1 MYYARK
7 VHLLCT
13 YSSDYQSTYS
23 LYLDFIDWKIQSGH
37 NLSTLERRLQNIL
50 RSIEACVVPD
60 DWDSGYLDLIPLSLS
75 GHLDLG
81 PSIPTSIQDSSVLEG
96 IDTLRSSSSSS
107 STSTSS
113 SSSSSS
119 SSLASSSSSVPSIS
133 LSESLTTTT
142 QPTGRRSSRFE
153 IPTGREKGKEAIFIG
168 LPMRILAEDF
178 LHIPDNIPRYR

>member
-13 YSSDYQSTYS
+13 YSSDYQFAYS

-60 DWDSGYLDLIPLSLS
+60 DWDSGNLDLIPLSLS

-81 PSIPTSIQDSSVLEG
+81 PSIPTSIQDSSLLEG
-96 IDTLRSSSSSS
+96 IDTLRSSSSSTA

-113 SSSSSS
+113 SSSSSTFS
-119 SSLASSSSSVPSIS
+119 SSSSSVPSIS

-153 IPTGREKGKEAIFIG
+153 IPIGIEKGKEAIFTG
-168 LPMRILAEDF
+168 LPLRKLAEDF